1 MEKTF
6 SIDIDLIIDLV
17 IAAHK
22 ANIEGLFNDGMRY
35 IFTKM
40 ESMNTPYGRL
50 MFTESQLEKLRP
62 VLKYAKES
70 GHAGYITRYFHRKI
84 GVICEDED
92 FPKKYI
98 SLVQHQDDQ
107 NLLRHCISHIEVSG
121 TTCNADG
128 CYARCFGWDKYT
140 PKAVFNEEGRE
151 RTRRWQWGGQQ
162 VSFRV
167 QYWKPQH
174 PDDSNSIDCFEG
186 WSIVRRSPPTGPFDE
201 EGEVDL
207 GNVIKRKCWIAP
219 NSTNR
224 KYPPLKGWVPCDP
237 LARGNPTIKYILN
250 DAISEQY
257 FN

>member
-1 MEKTF
+1 MSDKSIRNMEKTF

-35 IFTKM
+35 ILSKM
-40 ESMNTPYGRL
+40 ESMNTPYGSL

-70 GHAGYITRYFHRKI
+70 GHAGYTTRYFHRKI
-84 GVICEDED
+84 GDICEDED

-98 SLVQHQDDQ
+98 SLVQHRDDQ

-121 TTCNADG
+121 TTCKADG
-128 CYARCFGWDKYT
+128 CYAGCFGWDKYK

-174 PDDSNSIDCFEG
+174 PDDNSIDCFEG
-186 WSIVRRSPPTGPFDE
+186 
-201 EGEVDL
+201 
-207 GNVIKRKCWIAP
+207 
-219 NSTNR
+219 
-224 KYPPLKGWVPCDP
+224 
-237 LARGNPTIKYILN
+237 
-250 DAISEQY
+250 
-257 FN
+257 